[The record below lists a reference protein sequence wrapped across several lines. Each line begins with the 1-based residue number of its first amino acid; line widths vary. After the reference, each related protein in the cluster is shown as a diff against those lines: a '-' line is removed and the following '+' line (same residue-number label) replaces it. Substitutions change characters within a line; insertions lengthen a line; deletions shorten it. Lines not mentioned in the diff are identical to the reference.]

1 MKWLDSVRSANA
13 SSVMRLSQ
21 LFIGVVLVISTPV
34 IALLPGPGGIIVF
47 GLGSGL
53 VLRNSAWAKR
63 RYVIIKRRQP
73 KLGGWA
79 DWGLRRKSARRRAR
93 NRETAPQG
101 D

>member
-1 MKWLDSVRSANA
+1 
-13 SSVMRLSQ
+13 MRLGQ
-21 LFIGVVLVISTPV
+21 LVVGCLLIASTPFV
-34 IALLPGPGGIIVF
+34 AILPGPGGFVVF
-47 GLGSGL
+47 GLGLGL

-63 RYVIIKRRQP
+63 RYVRIKRKRP

-93 NRETAPQG
+93 IREAAGQG